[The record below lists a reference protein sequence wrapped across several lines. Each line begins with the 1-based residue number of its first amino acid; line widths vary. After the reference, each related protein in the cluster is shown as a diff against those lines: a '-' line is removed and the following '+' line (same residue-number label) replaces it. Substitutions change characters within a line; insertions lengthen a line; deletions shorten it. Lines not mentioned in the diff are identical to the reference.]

1 MLFCLCGS
9 AQGYSL
15 LIDASA
21 ITSEQV
27 PDCINFI
34 AETKDIPYRILLP
47 KEMEPWEKRIICVL
61 AEKSEFG
68 VVAGLSPN
76 VWMRGVATLG
86 VSDFRDILAGNLMR
100 YSHLSGTDAEEI
112 FIGAQ
117 MPPDECFDI
126 LARSGIKTVFRV
138 GEAFVFK
145 HGPSSIDIISC
156 SSRQDM
162 ANVSDEPVYYKALSF
177 DGLARQLADNMP
189 EKAESAPWRAESVRR
204 QADAENA
211 PREVLSGAGGVVL
224 SDINLKMWEHFSEA
238 RKKLERYKNSGRAER
253 DKLSAALEKAYAAED
268 ISNWIGEASLENVFY
283 AVAGIYEDIEESLPK
298 DFASGAEMLFDEL
311 RELPISVS
319 EDLLAYTISS
329 EDGYV
334 RIEGNF
340 SSSVSTS
347 ALLEF
352 YWWNPAAGYS
362 TLRAP
367 DGGELRGPVNFCI
380 SSGENN
386 VFYRSGQNEWERMW
400 SVSTVERS
408 GGSFS
413 VSMPLTF
420 MQLSARTNLSF
431 FIRLSTA
438 SGSRALAI
446 SLPAGSVKKKW
457 LDPVGDAKGPGW
469 YAMPDDAPS
478 GMCDIMSLSLR
489 QTGQK
494 VNLQF
499 YFAGPVSEREWHS
512 GFDLYIDING
522 IKKQGEGRALP
533 GLNCFMQESAY
544 WEFCLRVSSS
554 SAMLIKGASA
564 GIAVPV
570 KLDSSSRIATVS
582 LPDFPYDL
590 ASCGL
595 TFVSYMR
602 DDKGN
607 VLEVKREKDAIY
619 PGGGRPELKSPNV
632 FDIITPGSLSQ
643 KRALNAYLSKRGA
656 VIPIL
661 Q

>member
-15 LIDASA
+15 LIDASDIA
-21 ITSEQV
+21 SEQV

-100 YSHLSGTDAEEI
+100 YSQLSGTDAEEI

-126 LARSGIKTVFRV
+126 LARSGIKTVFRI
-138 GEAFVFK
+138 GLAGLFK

-156 SSRQDM
+156 SSRQDL
-162 ANVSDEPVYYKALSF
+162 AHVGDEPVYYKALSF

-189 EKAESAPWRAESVRR
+189 EKAE
-204 QADAENA
+204 NA
-211 PREVLSGAGGVVL
+211 PREVLSGAGGIVL

-253 DKLSAALEKAYAAED
+253 DRLSAALEKAYAAED
-268 ISNWIGEASLENVFY
+268 ISNWVGESSLENVFY

-298 DFASGAEMLFDEL
+298 NFASGAEMLFDEL

-329 EDGYV
+329 EDGYM
-334 RIEGNF
+334 RIDGNF

-362 TLRAP
+362 TRQALN
-367 DGGELRGPVNFCI
+367 GGELQGPANFCI
-380 SSGENN
+380 STGENS
-386 VFYRSGQNEWERMW
+386 VFYRAGQNEWERMW
-400 SVSTVERS
+400 SVSAVERN

-420 MQLSARTNLSF
+420 MQLSARTSVSF

-469 YAMPDDAPS
+469 YAMPDGAPS

-522 IKKQGEGRALP
+522 IKKKGEGRAMS

-554 SAMLIKGASA
+554 SAMLIKGSAA

-582 LPDFPYDL
+582 LPEFPYDL

-607 VLEVKREKDAIY
+607 VLEVKRDKDAVY

-632 FDIITPGSLSQ
+632 FDIITPGSFSQ
-643 KRALNAYLSKRGA
+643 KRALNAYLSMRGA

-661 Q
+661 P

>member
-1 MLFCLCGS
+1 MFFMLFCLCGS

-15 LIDASA
+15 LIDASDIA
-21 ITSEQV
+21 SEQV

-100 YSHLSGTDAEEI
+100 YSRLSGTDAEEI

-126 LARSGIKTVFRV
+126 LARSGIKTVFRI
-138 GEAFVFK
+138 GAGGVFK

-156 SSRQDM
+156 SARQDL

-189 EKAESAPWRAESVRR
+189 EKAE
-204 QADAENA
+204 NA
-211 PREVLSGAGGVVL
+211 PREVLSGTGGIVL

-253 DKLSAALEKAYAAED
+253 DRLSAALEKAYAAED
-268 ISNWIGEASLENVFY
+268 ISNWIGESSLEKVFY

-329 EDGYV
+329 EDGYM
-334 RIEGNF
+334 RIDGNF

-352 YWWNPAAGYS
+352 YWWNPAAGY
-362 TLRAP
+362 TTRQALN
-367 DGGELRGPVNFCI
+367 GGELQGPVNFCI
-380 SSGENN
+380 SSGGNN
-386 VFYRSGQNEWERMW
+386 VFYRAGQNEWERMW
-400 SVSTVERS
+400 SVSAVERS
-408 GGSFS
+408 SGSFS

-420 MQLSARTNLSF
+420 MQLSARTNISF

-457 LDPVGDAKGPGW
+457 LDPVGDAKGP
-469 YAMPDDAPS
+469 
-478 GMCDIMSLSLR
+478 
-489 QTGQK
+489 
-494 VNLQF
+494 
-499 YFAGPVSEREWHS
+499 
-512 GFDLYIDING
+512 
-522 IKKQGEGRALP
+522 
-533 GLNCFMQESAY
+533 
-544 WEFCLRVSSS
+544 
-554 SAMLIKGASA
+554 
-564 GIAVPV
+564 
-570 KLDSSSRIATVS
+570 
-582 LPDFPYDL
+582 
-590 ASCGL
+590 
-595 TFVSYMR
+595 
-602 DDKGN
+602 
-607 VLEVKREKDAIY
+607 
-619 PGGGRPELKSPNV
+619 
-632 FDIITPGSLSQ
+632 
-643 KRALNAYLSKRGA
+643 
-656 VIPIL
+656 
-661 Q
+661 